1 MYKKTKLQRGDITY
15 SIITCNGLK
24 GLIRNDGEVILAPIY
39 KDIIITFGEIYVYKD
54 EEIEDELLLET
65 INEGTAC
72 IKRFYYNTKSKKENY
87 YFVNGHGETV
97 VSIDEEWREKNQLN
111 FSNLDLRHGFID
123 GIARF
128 REGINAIHI
137 NTKGEIVEEIGGF
150 YEDPSDYFDGRDY
163 LNYDGYEEY
172 LYGGCCDEEELL
184 YRAAFEDDPGAESNI
199 L

>member
-1 MYKKTKLQRGDITY
+1 MYKMTKLHRGEITY

-24 GLIRNDGEVILAPIY
+24 GLIRNDGEVILAPTY
-39 KDIIITFGEIYVYKD
+39 KDILITHGEIYVYKD
-54 EEIEDELLLET
+54 DEIEDELLLDT

-72 IKRFYYNTKSKKENY
+72 IKRYYYNTPSGKHNY

-97 VSIDEEWREKNQLN
+97 VSIDEEWRKKN
-111 FSNLDLRHGFID
+111 DLAFTSVDLMYGFKN

-128 REGINAIHI
+128 RQDINAIDI
-137 NTKGEIVEEIGGF
+137 NIKGEIVDEIGG
-150 YEDPSDYFDGRDY
+150 YYADPNDFLDGREF